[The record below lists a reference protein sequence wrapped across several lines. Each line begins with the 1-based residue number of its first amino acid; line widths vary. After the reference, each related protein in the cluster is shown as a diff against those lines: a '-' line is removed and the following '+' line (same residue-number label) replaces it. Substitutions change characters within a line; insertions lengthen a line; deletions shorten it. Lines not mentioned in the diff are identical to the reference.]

1 MTNATVADSVTGND
15 GRTLTVKYRGG
26 EKKVVVSPGTPVV
39 TYLPGDKSELKA
51 GAQVIAFVKELPD
64 GSFEANRIGV
74 GIDGLTPPM

>member
-1 MTNATVADSVTGND
+1 
-15 GRTLTVKYRGG
+15 
-26 EKKVVVSPGTPVV
+26 V